1 MSSEIS
7 ACKFCRKCSVVNL
20 ICAPGEVD
28 RVAVIAHKVYAPVS
42 LLTLEYDFLRFV
54 VHAGLAKVVRASGGL
69 ARLYLGEDKG
79 ALRKLMKIVL
89 RPFRAPLFKLGDL
102 CTEFS
107 LLVFE
112 RINLIASR
120 RVLLLQLE
128 RGVCDL
134 EDLFIQHLLHVGE
147 FQVVTC
153 RNCRF
158 CKIDRG
164 SEGGER
170 SAQCGDRF
178 HGFDVNELTVGGGA
192 SSGERR

>member
-1 MSSEIS
+1 MNSHIPAGKSR
-7 ACKFCRKCSVVNL
+7 RKCSVVNL
-20 ICAPGEVD
+20 IGTSGEVN
-28 RVAVIAHKVYAPVS
+28 RIAVIAHKVYASAP

-79 ALRKLMKIVL
+79 ALRKLVKIVL
-89 RPFRAPLFKLGDL
+89 RPFRTPLFKLGDL

-134 EDLFIQHLLHVGE
+134 EDLFIQHLLHIGE

-153 RNCRF
+153 CNCRF

-170 SAQCGDRF
+170 SAQCSDRF
-178 HGFDVNELTVGGGA
+178 HGFNVNQLTVRGGA
-192 SSGERR
+192 FGEGE